1 MFDIVFR
8 GGVADLRRTP
18 ARIIDEAPKR
28 TSIATSRRTTTCP
41 TAPLPLLLVPP
52 LAAPRSCFDLRRGCS
67 LAEHMLQAGHRTYM
81 VEYGHIAFS
90 DRDLGLEHWV
100 DDIVPNAI
108 RRVSED
114 NGGSP
119 VQVLGWCLGGI
130 MSLLALAA
138 DPELPVES
146 VAMVASPF
154 DFTQVR
160 MFAPIRGVAN
170 VTNGM
175 LGTALYRL
183 LGGAPAPLVRRGFQL
198 SSIDKYLTKP
208 LAVLSHLD
216 DRDFLA
222 QIEAVDA
229 FIANMHAYPG
239 RTMGQLYHQFFRVND
254 LADGRLDLG
263 DHEIDLASVRVPVLS
278 IAGATDALAPRAGG
292 PPRGRA
298 AARRAGGADR
308 DLPGRPPGRA
318 HGPLG
323 QAHHLAAPGRV
334 LRRAAARGRAPPAR
348 RGVAAGRR
356 IAPVRGALATLAACA
371 SPAPRSSAPCSPPCP
386 RWRRTRSRSRRTAGA
401 DDRPGRQGRRR
412 RPQRADAGAGRGRAH
427 RGPAGAAGEGL
438 RARRVRHPLHLTMA
452 QAKLKFD
459 AHATAKH
466 ALATTPAP
474 PPAGGGA
481 SAGVDVPLVL
491 SHAHLAVRAFVA
503 ACRQARLPRASQ
515 RAAADHAC
523 AG

>member
-1 MFDIVFR
+1 MQLIPTPDSVSLAAANVFDMLFR

-28 TSIATSRRTTTCP
+28 TIYRYLPPDDDLAHR
-41 TAPLPLLLVPP
+41 ALPLLLVPP
-52 LAAPRSCFDLRRGCS
+52 LAAPAACFDLRRGCS

-90 DRDLGLEHWV
+90 DRELGLEHWV

-114 NGGSP
+114 NDGSP

-138 DPELPVES
+138 DRTLPVQS
-146 VAMVASPF
+146 IAMVASPF
-154 DFTQVR
+154 DFTRVR
-160 MFAPIRGVAN
+160 MFAPIRGMAN

-222 QIEAVDA
+222 QIEAVDD

-239 RTMGQLYHQFFRVND
+239 RTMGQLYHRFFRVND

-263 DHEIDLASVRVPVLS
+263 DHQIELADVRVPVLS
-278 IAGATDALAPRAGG
+278 IAGSTDALAPRPAVHHVAELLTGAPDVRLETCPGG
-292 PPRGRA
+292 HLGVLTGRSA
-298 AARRAGGADR
+298 KRTTW
-308 DLPGRPPGRA
+308 
-318 HGPLG
+318 PLLDG
-323 QAHHLAAPGRV
+323 FFAAPHEDERHLRV
-334 LRRAAARGRAPPAR
+334 
-348 RGVAAGRR
+348 VA
-356 IAPVRGALATLAACA
+356 
-371 SPAPRSSAPCSPPCP
+371 
-386 RWRRTRSRSRRTAGA
+386 
-401 DDRPGRQGRRR
+401 
-412 RPQRADAGAGRGRAH
+412 
-427 RGPAGAAGEGL
+427 
-438 RARRVRHPLHLTMA
+438 
-452 QAKLKFD
+452 
-459 AHATAKH
+459 
-466 ALATTPAP
+466 
-474 PPAGGGA
+474 
-481 SAGVDVPLVL
+481 
-491 SHAHLAVRAFVA
+491 
-503 ACRQARLPRASQ
+503 
-515 RAAADHAC
+515 
-523 AG
+523 